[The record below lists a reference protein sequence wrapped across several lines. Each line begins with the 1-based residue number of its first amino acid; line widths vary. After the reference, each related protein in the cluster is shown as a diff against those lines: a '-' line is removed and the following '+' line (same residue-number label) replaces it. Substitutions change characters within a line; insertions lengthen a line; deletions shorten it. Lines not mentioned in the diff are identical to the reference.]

1 VSWPEDR
8 FSVSGDCVIDN
19 LTGLMWMG
27 NPPSETYA
35 WQNALTYAN
44 GRNAANL
51 CGFNSDWRL
60 PNILELESI
69 INLGQPGSASWLTQP
84 ENGFVGITANKYWS
98 STTASSATESA
109 WIIDFS
115 DNGRDIVN
123 KSSSHLTFPVRGTTD
138 DSPAKLW
145 RTGQI
150 ASYGT
155 GDDGDLKKGIGWPS
169 SRFLSLG
176 NETVKD
182 NLTGL
187 IWTADANTPGPSA
200 CGPGVEKIS
209 YDSYLFVQCLNNNSY
224 LGYNDWRVP
233 NRKELQSL
241 IDHSQSNPALPAVNP
256 FTGFGSGMYWSSDT
270 YINQCNLGWAID
282 MDTGLVTESYKNP
295 TNALHVWPVRGPLS
309 LQVFLDGDGVGS
321 INGSQISCYGDK
333 CLGVYNNH
341 EEITIAAETSTD
353 SIFGG
358 WTGCPSAFGQECTF
372 VMNTDIKVTA
382 TFLAA
387 TSIWEKPASLNFG
400 SVGVDVLSPQKY
412 VSVRNLNT
420 TDLYIETIG
429 ITGTNASEFILD
441 EDCTAIP
448 LSSGGTC
455 SIALRVNAQDYGTRR
470 AELVVT
476 SNDTKIPTAKMK
488 LKAKAMPAK
497 IYVKPKTLSFGK
509 ISTAGSAS
517 REIAIENSGPTPLTI
532 MTITKAGENPEAFTF
547 VPSSCPVLQEGETCT
562 LTLTFAPGGIGG
574 KRTGTL
580 EIVSNAPK
588 KGTVNVKMKG
598 EGI

>member
-1 VSWPEDR
+1 M
-8 FSVSGDCVIDN
+8 
-19 LTGLMWMG
+19 T
-27 NPPSETYA
+27 PPSATYT
-35 WQNALTYAN
+35 WQNALSYAN
-44 GRNAANL
+44 GLNAANL
-51 CGFNSDWRL
+51 CGYNSDWRL
-60 PNILELESI
+60 PNILELESLV
-69 INLGQPGSASWLTQP
+69 NLGKAGSALWLTQP
-84 ENGFVGITANKYWS
+84 ENGFVGIAANKYWS
-98 STTASSATESA
+98 STTASSAPVNA
-109 WIIDFS
+109 WAIDFF
-115 DNGRDIVN
+115 DNGRDIVS
-123 KSSSHLTFPVRGTTD
+123 KSSLLLTLPVRGTTT
-138 DSPAKLW
+138 SPAQIW

-155 GDDGDLKKGIGWPS
+155 GDDGDLRRGIDWPS
-169 SRFLSLG
+169 PRFLDFG
-176 NETVKD
+176 NGIIRD

-187 IWTADANTPGPSA
+187 IWTADPNTPGPSA
-200 CGPGVEKIS
+200 CGPGVAKIS

-241 IDHSQSNPALPAVNP
+241 IDHSRFNPMLPAGNP
-256 FTGFGSGMYWSSDT
+256 FTGVGSGTYWSSDT

-282 MDTGLVTESYKNP
+282 MNTGVVNESYKNP

-309 LQVFLDGDGVGS
+309 LQVFLDGDGLGS
-321 INGSQISCYGDK
+321 INGSQISCYGDN
-333 CLGVYNNH
+333 CLGIYNNH
-341 EEITIAAETSTD
+341 EEITITAETSTD

-358 WTGCPSAFGQECTF
+358 WTGCPSASGQECTLI
-372 VMNTDIKVTA
+372 MDADITVTA

-387 TSIWEKPASLNFG
+387 TSIWGKPGSLNFG
-400 SVGVDVLSPQKY
+400 KVGIGVVSPQKY
-412 VSVRNLNT
+412 VSVKNLNDT
-420 TDLYIETIG
+420 NLQIKTID
-429 ITGTNASEFILD
+429 ITGTNAKEFILD

-455 SIALRVNAQDYGTRR
+455 SIALRVNAQDYGTHR

-476 SNDTKIPTAKMK
+476 SNDTKMPTAKMK

-509 ISTAGSAS
+509 VNTASSVS
-517 REIAIENSGPTPLTI
+517 REMAIENSGPTPLTI

-562 LTLTFAPGGIGG
+562 LTVTFAPGGIGG

-580 EIVSNAPK
+580 EIVSNAFK

>member
-1 VSWPEDR
+1 M
-8 FSVSGDCVIDN
+8 SGDCVTDN

-27 NPPSETYA
+27 TPPSETYT
-35 WQNALTYAN
+35 WQNALIYAN

-69 INLGQPGSASWLTQP
+69 INLGQAGSALWLTQP
-84 ENGFVGITANKYWS
+84 ENGFVGIATNKYWS
-98 STTASSATESA
+98 STTASSAPVNA
-109 WIIDFS
+109 WAIDFI
-115 DNGRDIVN
+115 DNGHDIVN
-123 KSSSHLTFPVRGTTD
+123 KSSLYLSFPVRGTTT
-138 DSPAKLW
+138 SPAQLW
-145 RTGQI
+145 KSGQTECYNASGNIVSCAGTGQ
-150 ASYGT
+150 
-155 GDDGDLKKGIGWPS
+155 DGEIQAGVSWPS
-169 SRFLSLG
+169 TRFANFG
-176 NETVKD
+176 DGMVKD

-187 IWTADANTPGPSA
+187 IWTADPNTPGPSA
-200 CGPGVEKIS
+200 CGPGVVKIS
-209 YDSYLFVQCLNNNSY
+209 YDSYLFVQCLNNNNY

-241 IDHSQSNPALPAVNP
+241 IDHSQSNPALPAGNP
-256 FTGFGSGMYWSSDT
+256 FTGAGSGTYWSSDT

-295 TNALHVWPVRGPLS
+295 TNAFHVWPVRGPLS
-309 LQVFLDGDGVGS
+309 LQVFLNGDGVGS

-341 EEITIAAETSTD
+341 EEITITAETSTD

-358 WTGCPSAFGQECTF
+358 WTGCSSASGQECTF
-372 VMNTDIKVTA
+372 VMNTDITVTA

-387 TSIWEKPASLNFG
+387 TSIWGKPGSLNFG
-400 SVGVDVLSPQKY
+400 KVGVNVLSPIKY

-429 ITGTNASEFILD
+429 ITGTNATELSFD
-441 EDCTAIP
+441 EDCTAVP
-448 LSSGGTC
+448 LSPGGTC

-476 SNDTKIPTAKMK
+476 SNDTKMPTAKMK

-497 IYVKPKTLSFGK
+497 IFIQPKTLRFGEV
-509 ISTAGSAS
+509 STVDSDKQQLT
-517 REIAIENSGPTPLTI
+517 IENRGPTPLSI
-532 MTITKAGENPEAFTF
+532 STITLIGDNMGDFTF
-547 VPSSCPVLQEGETCT
+547 DPSGCPVLQEGQFCEVTI
-562 LTLTFAPGGIGG
+562 TFRPGDIG

-580 EIVSNAPK
+580 LIASDAQK
-588 KGTVNVKMKG
+588 KGTVNVKLKG

>member
-1 VSWPEDR
+1 MAGHRHV
-8 FSVSGDCVIDN
+8 
-19 LTGLMWMG
+19 
-27 NPPSETYA
+27 
-35 WQNALTYAN
+35 
-44 GRNAANL
+44 
-51 CGFNSDWRL
+51 
-60 PNILELESI
+60 
-69 INLGQPGSASWLTQP
+69 
-84 ENGFVGITANKYWS
+84 
-98 STTASSATESA
+98 
-109 WIIDFS
+109 FS
-115 DNGRDIVN
+115 D
-123 KSSSHLTFPVRGTTD
+123 
-138 DSPAKLW
+138 
-145 RTGQI
+145 
-150 ASYGT
+150 
-155 GDDGDLKKGIGWPS
+155 
-169 SRFLSLG
+169 LG

-187 IWTADANTPGPSA
+187 IWTADANTPGPTA
-200 CGPGVEKIS
+200 CGPGVAKIS

-241 IDHSQSNPALPAVNP
+241 IDHSQSNPALPAGNP
-256 FTGFGSGMYWSSDT
+256 FTGVGSGTYWSSDT

-282 MDTGLVTESYKNP
+282 MNTGLVTESYKNP

-341 EEITIAAETSTD
+341 EEITITAETSTD

-358 WTGCPSAFGQECTF
+358 WTGCPSASGQECTF
-372 VMNTDIKVTA
+372 VMNTDITVTA

-400 SVGVDVLSPQKY
+400 KVGVDVLSPQKY

-476 SNDTKIPTAKMK
+476 SNDTKMPTAKMK

-497 IYVKPKTLSFGK
+497 IFIQPKTLRFGEVSTVDSAEQQLTIENRGQTPLG
-509 ISTAGSAS
+509 IST
-517 REIAIENSGPTPLTI
+517 IT
-532 MTITKAGENPEAFTF
+532 MTGAHSDDFTF
-547 VPSSCPVLQEGETCT
+547 DAPECVVLQESGTCT
-562 LTLTFAPGGIGG
+562 LTVTFIPGDIG
-574 KRTGTL
+574 KRTATL
-580 EIVSNAPK
+580 VISSDAPK
-588 KGTVNVKMKG
+588 KGTVNVKLKG

>member
-1 VSWPEDR
+1 MA
-8 FSVSGDCVIDN
+8 DN
-19 LTGLMWMG
+19 LTGLIWLKAPGSTMRSW
-27 NPPSETYA
+27 ND
-35 WQNALTYAN
+35 ALTFTGN
-44 GRNAANL
+44 LNACENT
-51 CGFNSDWRL
+51 DWRL
-60 PNILELESI
+60 PNVLELESL
-69 INLGQPGSASWLTQP
+69 INLGQAGSASWLARP
-84 ENGFVGITANKYWS
+84 ENGFVDIAGNKYWS
-98 STTASSATESA
+98 STTASSETEKA
-109 WIIDFS
+109 WVIDFS
-115 DNGRDIVN
+115 DNGRDMVN
-123 KSSSHLTFPVRGTTD
+123 KSLSYLTLPVRGVTD
-138 DSPAKLW
+138 GSPAKLW

-150 ASYGT
+150 GCFDASGDIVSCAGT
-155 GDDGDLKKGIGWPS
+155 GQDGEIQAGVLWPS
-169 SRFLSLG
+169 QRFTNFG
-176 NETVKD
+176 DGMVKD

-187 IWTADANTPGPSA
+187 IWTANANTPGPTA
-200 CGPGVEKIS
+200 CGPGVAKIS
-209 YDSYLFVQCLNNNSY
+209 YDSYLFVQCLNNYSY

-241 IDHSQSNPALPAVNP
+241 IDHSQSNPALPEGNP
-256 FTGFGSGMYWSSDT
+256 FTGVGSGTYWSSDT

-282 MDTGLVTESYKNP
+282 MNTGLVTESYKNP

-321 INGSQISCYGDK
+321 IKGSQISCYGDK

-341 EEITIAAETSTD
+341 EEITITAETSTD

-358 WTGCPSAFGQECTF
+358 WTGCPSASGQECTF
-372 VMNTDIKVTA
+372 VMDTDITVTA

-387 TSIWEKPASLNFG
+387 TSIWKKPASLNFG
-400 SVGVDVLSPQKY
+400 TVGVDVLSPQKY

-476 SNDTKIPTAKMK
+476 SNDTKMPTAKMK

-497 IYVKPKTLSFGK
+497 IFIQPKTLRFGEV
-509 ISTAGSAS
+509 STVNSA
-517 REIAIENSGPTPLTI
+517 EQQLAIENRGQTPLGI
-532 MTITKAGENPEAFTF
+532 STITMTGAHSDDFTF
-547 VPSSCPVLQEGETCT
+547 DAPECVVLQESGTCT
-562 LTLTFAPGGIGG
+562 LTVTFIPGDIG
-574 KRTGTL
+574 KRTA
-580 EIVSNAPK
+580 NACDLLLMRQRK
-588 KGTVNVKMKG
+588 ARSMSS
-598 EGI
+598 